1 MISDKYEVRGQ
12 LGQGSMGVVYKV
24 CHTALGTTSALKVLS
39 THLTG
44 NPDIVK
50 RFYREARV
58 MARLTH
64 PNIVRV
70 VDVQHDGALDFHYFV
85 MEYVEGL
92 TLRQYLREQG
102 ALPLRAVLDIAR
114 QVARALDYA
123 HSYNPA
129 VIHRDIKPS
138 NIIIENDLGRVVVTD
153 FGIAKEMDQTE
164 ATKVGTLLGTLKY
177 CAPEQLRCESLDG
190 SADIYALG
198 MVMHELYTGA
208 HLFSGLDEQQIVGKL
223 LHTDEYELSFKE
235 PTPPEFAVLVRRSL
249 AKAPAQRYRRMADLL
264 SDLEACSS
272 IGDEITPYVVP
283 LAPTKS
289 SPPDPVNADITDVT
303 EIERQ
308 IQELA
313 EERERRLTVQ
323 LQGDAREN
331 REKAV
336 REGAEQLAANLF
348 EEARAREEAAVE
360 HVRQRQFS
368 LAREAY
374 QEAARLFAQACEQA
388 ITRALMQR
396 AEEEAKAVQNQV
408 KSARE
413 EAIKETAEE
422 LAPQTFGEAIRN
434 ERAAETALGQEEFT
448 QARELYQVANR
459 QFELAR
465 KHANSQRQHRQ
476 ALVMQERATEAQQ
489 EAEARGAH
497 LGQPEY
503 RQAQEAW
510 GQGNARFETQAFEE
524 AAEAYTRAR
533 DGYQQA
539 GQGAE
544 RQVARE
550 AAEATKE
557 VALVAQRETRQG
569 GGAEF
574 AADRHAEAT
583 ATLRDAEQ
591 ALTQQDYGEAQTDL
605 ERSMGLLRQIEL
617 NALADRQREQAKRA
631 RAHVQTLQQKASRTK
646 AGGQSQRQVERMLL
660 QAHRLF
666 QEGSYP
672 QAREKFEQAAVLL
685 SSRLHILGA
694 LRHELI
700 TRPFMRYSVPLLVL
714 FAVAALVYVMQSDR
728 PPSSDSA
735 PPSVSAW
742 TPEQEGA
749 LVSAPGRTQT
759 FAIQAQGGPQAGP
772 LRYTWFLNEEK
783 QAEGPQWTYRPEVWE
798 TGEEPKQVRVV
809 VTDRDN
815 RAVEKRWQIRV
826 ASEGYAP
833 RIDEASPSSDSLE
846 VIAGGVQKF
855 SVRASDPDP
864 RDPLALVWSLDG
876 GRVAAGERWEFK
888 APATESSH
896 RVTVEVKDQ
905 AGSVDQRSWQVRVKA
920 APASSARLTIAQLS
934 PAVEPEQEIIIGVG
948 QRQIFTIKGESPEQR
963 ALSYSWFL
971 DGKKRGEGTQF
982 VYRPRS
988 NELGFGVRELRAVVA
1003 DDQGHSREKIWRVR
1017 VRGLAGTPKIIAASP
1032 LPTQLKTLTAGAF
1045 QHFSVE
1051 ASDPDSSDQLTYV
1064 WSLDGREMA
1073 HGTSPSWQL
1082 NAPYAAGP
1090 HTVEVR
1096 IVDRAGLETQRVWK
1110 IAAPASGGTV
1120 PQPSDQSAITPVE
1133 PSVPDNIEQAA
1144 KPQSNTVVR
1153 IEKAISSMTAV
1164 KPGDRVE
1171 FITEYSLTLPAGTQ
1185 HALVEV
1191 TWALEKNGRK
1201 LGEEGVNRRMAKAGE
1216 HAAFNQFTVP
1226 KYMRSGRYAVEHKV
1240 QVADGYDIARS
1251 YFSVV
1256 LN

>member
-1 MISDKYEVRGQ
+1 MLISDKYEVRGQ

-164 ATKVGTLLGTLKY
+164 ATQVGTLLGTLKY
-177 CAPEQLRCESLDG
+177 CAPEQIRCESLDG

-198 MVMHELYTGA
+198 MVMYELYTGV

-235 PTPPEFAVLVRRSL
+235 PTPPEFVVLVRRSL
-249 AKAPAQRYRRMADLL
+249 AKARARRYRWMADLL

-272 IGDEITPYVVP
+272 IVDEITPYVVP
-283 LAPTKS
+283 LAPTSS
-289 SPPDPVNADITDVT
+289 SPHDVT
-303 EIERQ
+303 ELEKQ
-308 IQELA
+308 IHELA

-323 LQGDAREN
+323 LQDGAREN

-348 EEARAREEAAVE
+348 EEACAREEAAVE

-368 LAREAY
+368 RAREAY
-374 QEAARLFAQACEQA
+374 QEAIRLFAQACEQA
-388 ITRALMQR
+388 IARALMQR
-396 AEEEAKAVQNQV
+396 AEEEAKAAQNQV
-408 KSARE
+408 ESARE
-413 EAIKETAEE
+413 EAIKEAAEE
-422 LAPQTFGEAIRN
+422 LAPQTFGEAVRN
-434 ERAAETALGQEEFT
+434 ERAAETAFGQKEFT
-448 QARELYQVANR
+448 QARELYEVANR

-465 KHANSQRQHRQ
+465 EHANSQRQHRQ

-510 GQGNARFETQAFEE
+510 GQGNSRFETQAFEE

-539 GQGAE
+539 GQEAE
-544 RQVARE
+544 RQVARK
-550 AAEATKE
+550 AAEATTKA
-557 VALVAQRETRQG
+557 ALVAQRETRQG

-574 AADRHAEAT
+574 AADGYAEAT

-591 ALTQQDYGEAQTDL
+591 DLTQQAHGEEQADF
-605 ERSMGLLRQIEL
+605 ERSMGLLRQIES

-631 RAHVQTLQQKASRTK
+631 RARVQTLQQKASRTK
-646 AGGQSQRQVERMLL
+646 AGGQSQRQVQRILL

-672 QAREKFEQAAVLL
+672 QAREKFEEAAVLL

-700 TRPFMRYSVPLLVL
+700 TPPFMRYSVPLLVL
-714 FAVAALVYVMQSDR
+714 FAVAALVYLLLPDR
-728 PPSSDSA
+728 PPSSDSG

-749 LVSAPGRTQT
+749 LVVAPGRTQT
-759 FAIQAQGGPQAGP
+759 FAIQAQGSPQAGP
-772 LRYTWFLNEEK
+772 LHYTWFLNDEK

-798 TGEEPKQVRVV
+798 TGEQPKQVKVV

-826 ASEGYAP
+826 ASESHAP
-833 RIDEASPSSDSLE
+833 RIDEASPSGDSLE

-876 GRVAAGERWEFK
+876 ARVAAGERWEFK

-905 AGSVDQRSWQVRVKA
+905 AGAVDQRSWQVRVKA

-934 PAVEPEQEIIIGVG
+934 PAVESEQEIIIGVG

-982 VYRPRS
+982 VYRPRP
-988 NELGFGVRELRAVVA
+988 NELGFGVRKLRAVVA
-1003 DDQGHSREKIWRVR
+1003 DDQGQSREKIWRVR
-1017 VRGLAGTPKIIAASP
+1017 VKALGGTPEIIAASP
-1032 LPTQLKTLTAGAF
+1032 EPTQLKTLAAGAF
-1045 QHFSVE
+1045 QRFSVE

-1082 NAPYAAGP
+1082 NPPYAAGL

-1096 IVDRAGLETQRVWK
+1096 IMDRAGLKTQREWK
-1110 IAAPASGGTV
+1110 FAVPAPGGTV
-1120 PQPSDQSAITPVE
+1120 LQPSDQSAITPVK
-1133 PSVPDNIEQAA
+1133 PSVPDNIEQSA
-1144 KPQSNTVVR
+1144 KPQSNIVVR

-1164 KPGDRVE
+1164 RPGDMVE
-1171 FITEYSLTLPAGTQ
+1171 FVTEYSLTLPAGTR

-1201 LGEEGVNRRMAKAGE
+1201 LGEEGINRRIAKAGE
-1216 HAAFNQFTVP
+1216 HGAFNQFTVP
-1226 KYMRSGRYAVEHKV
+1226 KYLRSGRYAVEHKV
-1240 QVADGYDIARS
+1240 QVGASYDTARS